1 MLNLKFV
8 ILRSLSKLCASLA
21 VKSVKAKRK
30 QAEKCRNKQKQVFLK
45 AIALKAEAVKQVE
58 QDTITLEQARAEAIA
73 RVNVEYNKKIASLP
87 VSIDAAQE
95 YANKEHE
102 KVLAYLEECDPCFK

>member
-8 ILRSLSKLCASLA
+8 ILRYLSKLCASLA
-21 VKSVKAKRK
+21 LKSKAANRK
-30 QAEKCRNKQKQVFLK
+30 QAEKCRKKQKQVFLK
-45 AIALKAEAVKQVE
+45 ALALQAEAVKQVE

-73 RVNVEYNKKIASLP
+73 RVNMEYNKKIAGLQ

-95 YANKEHE
+95 RTTKEHD
-102 KVLAYLEECDPCFK
+102 KVLAYLQQCPPCFK

>member
-21 VKSVKAKRK
+21 VKSEEAKKR
-30 QAEKCRNKQKQVFLK
+30 QAWKCREKQVDIFGK
-45 AIALKAEAVKQVE
+45 ANTAVYMAEQFVE
-58 QDTITLEQARAEAIA
+58 ADTVELEQARAEAIA
-73 RVNVEYNKKIASLP
+73 RVNMEYNKKIAGLQ

-95 YANKEHE
+95 YAE
-102 KVLAYLEECDPCFK
+102 KQYEKLEQYTEAVTTS